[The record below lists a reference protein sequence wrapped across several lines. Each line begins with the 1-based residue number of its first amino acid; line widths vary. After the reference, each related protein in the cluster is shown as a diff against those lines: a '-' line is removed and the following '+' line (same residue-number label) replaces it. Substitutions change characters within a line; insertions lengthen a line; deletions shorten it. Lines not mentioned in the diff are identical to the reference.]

1 MQVQVSTHVVSPISV
16 VFTYLT
22 DTDKLKQWQTFLVE
36 AEQLSP
42 GEVGVGSK
50 FRNVLSHPGF
60 GSYGI
65 LTLEIIGEVL
75 IFEPDKQ
82 IKLKGTSNIAD
93 LIIDYKLSQDGGK
106 TLVQQTT
113 DFNTKSWMM
122 LPISDMLGGFLTEQF
137 NADLQHHPT
146 FSIEIALPKLLQSH

>member
-1 MQVQVSTHVVSPISV
+1 VQVQVSTQINSSNSI

-22 DTDKLKQWQTFLVE
+22 DTDKLIQWQTFLVE
-36 AEQLSP
+36 TEQLSR
-42 GEVGVGSK
+42 GDVDVGSK

-75 IFEPDKQ
+75 IFEADKRLK
-82 IKLKGTSNIAD
+82 IKGTSNIAN
-93 LIIDYKLSQDGGK
+93 LIIDYRLSQDGEK
-106 TLVQQTT
+106 TIIQQTT

-122 LPISDMLGGFLTEQF
+122 LPIADMLGGFLTDQF
-137 NADLQHHPT
+137 NVDLQNLKRLVESEH
-146 FSIEIALPKLLQSH
+146 EVD